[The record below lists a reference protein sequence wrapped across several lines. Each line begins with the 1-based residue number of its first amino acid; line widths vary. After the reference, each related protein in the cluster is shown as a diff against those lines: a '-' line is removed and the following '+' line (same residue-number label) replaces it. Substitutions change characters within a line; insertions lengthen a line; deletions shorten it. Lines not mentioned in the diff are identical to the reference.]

1 MSQTKRSNYTGTLS
15 KEMSKVEEKIF
26 LARVAEQA
34 ERYEDMVDFLED
46 VLQEKGSEVNPDERN
61 LLSVAFKNL
70 ISSKRSACRTISAI
84 EQNPKYAKFNEALLA
99 YRAKIEDQL
108 QQDCE
113 KIIKMI
119 QNRVLAQ
126 SDVKEEAKAFFVKM
140 VGDYY
145 RYIAE
150 NAKGDNLEQVK
161 QKAKEAYE
169 SANGI
174 DLAACNPIKLGL
186 ALNFSVFNYEVLKN
200 HKKACE
206 LADEALQNAL
216 DKIDE
221 LEEDDFRDAKSIIEL
236 LKENL
241 TLWKEE
247 EEDGEDN
254 AI

>member
-1 MSQTKRSNYTGTLS
+1 MTN
-15 KEMSKVEEKIF
+15 VDEKIF

-34 ERYEDMVDFLED
+34 ERYEDMVDFLEE
-46 VLQEKGSEVNPDERN
+46 VLVIKGSDVNPDERN

-84 EQNPKYAKFNEALLA
+84 EQNPKYAKFNEALLQ
-99 YRAKIEDQL
+99 YKQKIEDQL
-108 QQDCE
+108 QADCT

-119 QNRVLAQ
+119 EDRVL
-126 SDVKEEAKAFFVKM
+126 SSPSKEEAEAFFVKM

-150 NAKGDNLEQVK
+150 NAKGENLEEVK
-161 QKAKEAYE
+161 SKASDAYE
-169 SANGI
+169 KANKI
-174 DLAACNPIKLGL
+174 PLPPCNPIKLGL
-186 ALNFSVFNYEVLKN
+186 ALNYSVFNYEVLKD
-200 HKKACE
+200 HGKACK
-206 LADEALQNAL
+206 LADEALQLAL

-247 EEDGEDN
+247 EEDNGDNQIEDLN
-254 AI
+254 